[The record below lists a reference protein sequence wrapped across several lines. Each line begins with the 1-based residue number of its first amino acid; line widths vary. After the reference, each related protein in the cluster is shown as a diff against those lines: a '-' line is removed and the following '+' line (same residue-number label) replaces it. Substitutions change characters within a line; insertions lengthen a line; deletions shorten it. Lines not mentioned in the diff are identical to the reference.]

1 MKTNKNK
8 TALELA
14 ESDEMRNMLKQFSN
28 SEAEK
33 SEEKPYKNVPRLP
46 GFRVNKFLYLLMKLV
61 LIYTEYISSEQVNV
75 NRHEIEYQIDAFKRH
90 IKKISYTETL
100 KMKLYTSS
108 ICKTLRQKVPV
119 QQKVEEIMF

>member
-1 MKTNKNK
+1 MVISYFFHYLKLSLTFLSLGKRLLNMKTKKNK

-61 LIYTEYISSEQVNV
+61 LIYTEYISSEQV
-75 NRHEIEYQIDAFKRH
+75 
-90 IKKISYTETL
+90 
-100 KMKLYTSS
+100 M
-108 ICKTLRQKVPV
+108 
-119 QQKVEEIMF
+119 

>member
-1 MKTNKNK
+1 MKTKKNK

-75 NRHEIEYQIDAFKRH
+75 NWHEIDYQIDAF
-90 IKKISYTETL
+90 KKISYTETL

-108 ICKTLRQKVPV
+108 ICKTLRHKVPV

>member
-1 MKTNKNK
+1 MKTKKNK

-14 ESDEMRNMLKQFSN
+14 ESDEMHNMLKQFSN

-75 NRHEIEYQIDAFKRH
+75 NWHEIDYQIDAF
-90 IKKISYTETL
+90 KKISYTETL

-108 ICKTLRQKVPV
+108 ICKTLRHKLPV

>member
-1 MKTNKNK
+1 MKTKKNK

-75 NRHEIEYQIDAFKRH
+75 NWHEIDYQIDAF
-90 IKKISYTETL
+90 KKISYTETL

-108 ICKTLRQKVPV
+108 ICKTLRHKVPV
-119 QQKVEEIMF
+119 QQNVEEIMF